1 MSNHDNTI
9 IKIRRKCDY
18 VKISKNSNNFTFEKN
33 YYNKLNYS
41 YPYDYTTLQ
50 KVYLIGYPKK

>member
-18 VKISKNSNNFTFEKN
+18 VKISKNSKN
-33 YYNKLNYS
+33 YNKLNYS
-41 YPYDYTTLQ
+41 YPYDKYYPSESLFNRLSPKMNITT
-50 KVYLIGYPKK
+50 K

>member
-18 VKISKNSNNFTFEKN
+18 VKISKNSKN
-33 YYNKLNYS
+33 YNKLNYS

-50 KVYLIGYPKK
+50 KVYLIGYPQK